1 MNRLNDRSSSE
12 PASITAL
19 QWAAGMWFSNEDVGC
34 GVAEIAVDALPHWAN
49 RLLVHDDHMTTRLQ
63 DFHGGPIELIVLD
76 ETQQADEYRRLI
88 LLKTAS
94 TGAVVELGMCRIDF
108 RFTPAAVREE
118 VLDRRAPLGD
128 ILIRHNVLRRVEPRS
143 FWKFPVHTPL
153 LRHTK
158 SNWREAFGRVG
169 VIHCNGSP
177 AIDLLE
183 IVGQ

>member
-1 MNRLNDRSSSE
+1 MTRLNDRSSSE
-12 PASITAL
+12 PSFFAAL
-19 QWAAGMWFSNEDVGC
+19 QWATGAWFSREDTTSGIAE
-34 GVAEIAVDALPHWAN
+34 VAANALPQWAN
-49 RLLVHDDHMTTRLQ
+49 HLLVHDEHMTTRLQ
-63 DFHGGPIELIVLD
+63 DFHGGPIELVVLD
-76 ETQQADEYRRLI
+76 ETYQADEYCRLI

-118 VLDRRAPLGD
+118 VLARRAPLGD
-128 ILIRHNVLRRVEPRS
+128 ILIRHSVLRRVEPRS
-143 FWKFPVHTPL
+143 FWRFPAGAPL
-153 LRHTK
+153 LRHTG
-158 SNWREAFGRVG
+158 SNWSEAFGRVG

>member
-1 MNRLNDRSSSE
+1 MTRLNDRSSSE
-12 PASITAL
+12 PASFAAL
-19 QWAAGMWFSNEDVGC
+19 QWAAGAWFSNEDATSGIAE
-34 GVAEIAVDALPHWAN
+34 VAADALPQWAN

-63 DFHGGPIELIVLD
+63 DFHDGPIELVVLD

-88 LLKTAS
+88 LLKAAS
-94 TGAVVELGMCRIDF
+94 TGAVVELGTCRIDF
-108 RFTPAAVREE
+108 RFTPPAVREE
-118 VLDRRAPLGD
+118 VLARCAPLGD

-143 FWKFPVHTPL
+143 FWRFPVHTPL

-158 SNWREAFGRVG
+158 SNWSEAFGRVG